1 VFRIWAKYIIRELG
15 LTIDIATLFKI
26 RANATSLLASDMKL
40 SKVEV
45 PYQIVM
51 KEVYNRLINT
61 DVLNELEWSKF
72 QTISHEADYRS
83 ETSVQFINN
92 SLVEGLRK
100 LKIENYKI
108 YIVSDYHLSKDIIMR
123 ILDFHG
129 IATIFDDVFISCDFK
144 KSKESNGSIY
154 PLVLEKTG
162 VLAEYAAMMGD
173 NKISDVINSTK
184 HGLHGY
190 FLKHYSH
197 KFRNKKNLFG
207 SVSKEFRSSCKEIE
221 NNCKNSNFPFSEYII
236 HFYFF
241 TERLYSEA
249 KRKGIKDL
257 FFLAREGHYLK
268 QIFDTYQEINGLLE
282 DDYIN
287 THYFKASR
295 HSAKQVSL
303 KPIECE
309 KFTPIKK
316 NFDQMSTYQ
325 FLTSFRFKEKDII
338 NITSDLSINKDEE
351 ILNFSSSEILGSLRR
366 NDDFKAGYEAHR
378 LEQRS
383 AFNTYLNSFN
393 VDFEAE
399 GMTLVDV
406 GWGGTMQECI
416 YDYLDKKVPVTG
428 YYIGLG
434 EIYNI
439 KKNTKRFGLNFSV
452 YPKKEFSDFILQA
465 NGQLYEQLLA
475 APHGSTIGYSLNSE
489 SPTLEYHEP
498 NEKRVFEDFILPIQ
512 NFMDEQ
518 FMNLCIVMGKLTY
531 TDEMVQ
537 DYLTDLS
544 LRLGLNT
551 NSEKLKFIQSISQ
564 GFYQNI
570 GGNKVGMVYDPSQLT
585 ITKKQLLIQFLW
597 SPEKIFRYLV
607 KIRPMLY
614 SKNLSLLGWPVGLT
628 VYYIKLNRWIKNLFF
643 GKQLL

>member
-1 VFRIWAKYIIRELG
+1 
-15 LTIDIATLFKI
+15 
-26 RANATSLLASDMKL
+26 M
-40 SKVEV
+40 
-45 PYQIVM
+45 
-51 KEVYNRLINT
+51 
-61 DVLNELEWSKF
+61 
-72 QTISHEADYRS
+72 
-83 ETSVQFINN
+83 
-92 SLVEGLRK
+92 
-100 LKIENYKI
+100 
-108 YIVSDYHLSKDIIMR
+108 
-123 ILDFHG
+123 
-129 IATIFDDVFISCDFK
+129 
-144 KSKESNGSIY
+144 
-154 PLVLEKTG
+154 
-162 VLAEYAAMMGD
+162 
-173 NKISDVINSTK
+173 
-184 HGLHGY
+184 
-190 FLKHYSH
+190 
-197 KFRNKKNLFG
+197 
-207 SVSKEFRSSCKEIE
+207 
-221 NNCKNSNFPFSEYII
+221 
-236 HFYFF
+236 
-241 TERLYSEA
+241 
-249 KRKGIKDL
+249 
-257 FFLAREGHYLK
+257 
-268 QIFDTYQEINGLLE
+268 
-282 DDYIN
+282 
-287 THYFKASR
+287 
-295 HSAKQVSL
+295 
-303 KPIECE
+303 KPIG
-309 KFTPIKK
+309 
-316 NFDQMSTYQ
+316 
-325 FLTSFRFKEKDII
+325 
-338 NITSDLSINKDEE
+338 LSNV
-351 ILNFSSSEILGSLRR
+351 
-366 NDDFKAGYEAHR
+366 R
-378 LEQRS
+378 L
-383 AFNTYLNSFN
+383 LNSFN